1 MPKSESQQRQSE
13 NTLLRHVVALG
24 ASAGGLAALSE
35 VLRGFPAG
43 AGMAF
48 IVVEHLSPD
57 QPSSLAALLRP
68 HTPLQ
73 LVEAV
78 DGLRIEPDRVYVITP
93 GTALT
98 VLHGALRVRPDT
110 RHSARRI
117 DDLFDSL
124 AQDFGSRA
132 VAMVLSGLGRDGSAG
147 LRTIIEHGG
156 IALAQAPETAQFDSM
171 PRRAAAIGPGV
182 LIAAPAEM
190 GQRLLAAVELAGAK
204 PPAEVSADA
213 LVTAA
218 GLLAQMMRQVAVA
231 TGHDFSQYKTGTLER
246 RVERRRAVHGS
257 ASLADYLDLLSASPT
272 EADLLFKELL
282 IGVTGFFR
290 DPAMWARAQ
299 ELALPAL
306 LDHAAQQPDPKLRAW
321 VAGCST
327 GEEAY
332 SLAMLLSELRDS
344 NPAWRSVGLQVFAS
358 DLSADAIQFARLG
371 VYPAAI
377 AANLSADRLA
387 RYFVPEKSRF
397 KVSPVLREMVLFSK
411 HNLISDPPFSRLDLL
426 SCRNLLIY
434 FKSGLQQ
441 RMLALFHYLLRP
453 GGCLLLGRA
462 ETVGRLEPLFPA
474 IDAKLRIFG
483 RSLHAMPNAVAAFH
497 VKDAVTTNSNSQ
509 AAVPLQKLADR
520 LMLDEFS
527 PAAVLVSEDGDILY
541 VSGRTGRFLE
551 PAAGKANW
559 NVHAM
564 ARKSLRAALISGMRQ
579 AQSRGQPSELLGLSV
594 DNDGGG
600 SRVDLLI
607 RPVNIDGYGR
617 LLLILFREAPGVGE
631 PVLPALVSDLEVDKS
646 KLRTWSEELRSS
658 HEELQSTVE
667 ELQSTIEEL
676 QTANEELSTSKEE
689 MQAMNEELQ
698 TVNGE
703 LLFKV
708 EDLALTEGDL
718 KNLLNSTQIATLFL
732 DSAMNVRRFTEQTRQ
747 LISLRD
753 IDLGRPLSE
762 LRSMFDDSTLLD
774 DIARVLRTLEPS
786 DQEIQ
791 ANGGRWYSAHIMPY
805 RTVANVVDGA
815 VITFTDITA
824 IKLAET
830 PPRGPVNT

>member
-1 MPKSESQQRQSE
+1 MPASESQKHLSE
-13 NTLLRHVVALG
+13 TTALRHVVALG
-24 ASAGGLAALSE
+24 ASAGALAPLIE
-35 VLRGFPAG
+35 VLRGIPAG
-43 AGMAF
+43 AGLAV

-57 QPSSLAALLRP
+57 QPSMLAALLQP

-73 LVEAV
+73 LIEAV

-93 GTALT
+93 ATGLT
-98 VLHGALRVRPDT
+98 VAHGALRVRPITD
-110 RHSARRI
+110 HSAHRI
-117 DDLFDSL
+117 DDLFGSL
-124 AQDFGSRA
+124 AQDFGPRA
-132 VAMVLSGLGRDGSAG
+132 AGVVLSGLGRDGSVG
-147 LRTIIEHGG
+147 LRAIIEHGG

-171 PRRAAAIGPGV
+171 PRRAAAIGPAV
-182 LIAAPAEM
+182 LVAAPAQI
-190 GQRLLAAVELAGAK
+190 GQRLLAAAAGTK
-204 PPAEVSADA
+204 PSAEAPADA
-213 LVTAA
+213 LVTSA

-257 ASLADYLDLLSASPT
+257 ASLADYLSLLSASPQ

-282 IGVTGFFR
+282 IGVTSFFR
-290 DPAMWARAQ
+290 DPAMWVAAQ
-299 ELALPAL
+299 QLALPAL
-306 LDHAAQQPDPKLRAW
+306 FDHAAQRPDPKLRAW
-321 VAGCST
+321 VVGCST

-358 DLSADAIQFARLG
+358 DLSADAIQVARLG
-371 VYPAAI
+371 VYPATI

-387 RYFVPEKSRF
+387 RHFLPDKSGYR
-397 KVSPVLREMVLFSK
+397 VSPALRDMVLFAK

-462 ETVGRLEPLFPA
+462 ETVGRLESMFPA
-474 IDAKLRIFG
+474 IDAKLRIFC

-497 VKDAVTTNSNSQ
+497 VEDSVTTNSPQ

-520 LMLDEFS
+520 LMLEEFS
-527 PAAVLVSEDGDILY
+527 PAAVLVSEEGDILY
-541 VSGRTGRFLE
+541 VSGRTGRYLE
-551 PAAGKANW
+551 PASGKANW
-559 NVHAM
+559 NVHVM
-564 ARKSLRAALISGMRQ
+564 VRKGLRAALISGMRQ
-579 AQSRGQPSELLGLSV
+579 AQSRSLPVEILGLIYEF
-594 DNDGGG
+594 DGSGH
-600 SRVDLLI
+600 RVDLVI

-617 LLLILFREAPGVGE
+617 LLLILFREVPGLEGLD
-631 PVLPALVSDLEVDKS
+631 PPAQGSESVVDKA
-646 KLRTWSEELRSS
+646 KARILGEEMRSS

-676 QTANEELSTSKEE
+676 QTANEELTTSKEE
-689 MQAMNEELQ
+689 MQAMYEELQ

-703 LLFKV
+703 LIFKV

-732 DSAMNVRRFTEQTRQ
+732 DGAMNVRRFTEQTRQ

-753 IDLGRPLSE
+753 VDIGRPLAD
-762 LRSMFDDSTLLD
+762 LRTTLD
-774 DIARVLRTLEPS
+774 DAKLLGDIAQVLRTLEPS
-786 DQEIQ
+786 DKEIQ
-791 ANGGRWYSAHIMPY
+791 AHGGLWYSVHIMPY
-805 RTVANVVDGA
+805 RTVANVVDGV
-815 VITFTDITA
+815 VITFADITA
-824 IKLAET
+824 NKLSKT
-830 PPRGPVNT
+830 RSTGPADA

>member
-1 MPKSESQQRQSE
+1 MSASE
-13 NTLLRHVVALG
+13 NKNSRSETTALRHVVALG
-24 ASAGGLAALSE
+24 ASAGGLAPLIE
-35 VLRGFPAG
+35 VLRGIPAG
-43 AGMAF
+43 AGLAV

-57 QPSSLAALLRP
+57 LPSVLVALLQP
-68 HTPLQ
+68 HTPLP
-73 LVEAV
+73 LIEAV

-93 GTALT
+93 ATGLT
-98 VLHGALRVRPDT
+98 VVHGALRVRSATD
-110 RHSARRI
+110 HSPRRI
-117 DDLFDSL
+117 DDLFGSL

-132 VAMVLSGLGRDGSAG
+132 VGVVLSGLGRDGSAG
-147 LRTIIEHGG
+147 LRAIIEHGG

-171 PRRAAAIGPGV
+171 PRCAAAIGPAV
-182 LIAAPAEM
+182 LVAAPAQI
-190 GQRLLAAVELAGAK
+190 GQRLLAAAAGTK
-204 PPAEVSADA
+204 PSAEAPADA
-213 LVTAA
+213 AVTSA
-218 GLLAQMMRQVAVA
+218 GMLAQMMRQVAVA

-257 ASLADYLDLLSASPT
+257 ASLADYLSLLSASPQ

-282 IGVTGFFR
+282 IGVTSFFR
-290 DPAMWARAQ
+290 DPAMWVAAQ
-299 ELALPAL
+299 QLALPAL
-306 LDHAAQQPDPKLRAW
+306 FEHAAQRPDPKLRAW
-321 VAGCST
+321 VVGCST

-358 DLSADAIQFARLG
+358 DLSADAIQVARLG
-371 VYPAAI
+371 VYPATI

-387 RYFVPEKSRF
+387 RHFLPDKSGYR
-397 KVSPVLREMVLFSK
+397 VNPALREMVLFAK

-426 SCRNLLIY
+426 LCRNLLIY

-483 RSLHAMPNAVAAFH
+483 RSLHSMPNAVAAFH
-497 VKDAVTTNSNSQ
+497 VEDSVTTNSPPQ

-520 LMLDEFS
+520 LMLEEFS
-527 PAAVLVSEDGDILY
+527 PAAVLVSEEGDILY
-541 VSGRTGRFLE
+541 VSGRTGRYLE

-559 NVHAM
+559 NVHVM
-564 ARKSLRAALISGMRQ
+564 VRKGLRAALISGMRQ
-579 AQSRGQPSELLGLSV
+579 AQSRSLPVEILGLIYEL
-594 DNDGGG
+594 DGSGH
-600 SRVDLLI
+600 RVDLVI

-617 LLLILFREAPGVGE
+617 LLLILFREVLGVEGLD
-631 PVLPALVSDLEVDKS
+631 PPAQGSDSVVDKAKS
-646 KLRTWSEELRSS
+646 RIWGEEMRSS

-676 QTANEELSTSKEE
+676 QTANEELTTSKEE

-703 LLFKV
+703 LIFKV

-732 DSAMNVRRFTEQTRQ
+732 DGAMNVRRFTEQTRQ

-753 IDLGRPLSE
+753 VDIGRPLSD
-762 LRSMFDDSTLLD
+762 LRTTLDDSKLLG
-774 DIARVLRTLEPS
+774 DIAQVLRTLEPS

-791 ANGGRWYSAHIMPY
+791 AQGGIWYSVHIMPY
-805 RTVANVVDGA
+805 RTVANVVDGV
-815 VITFTDITA
+815 VITFADITTN
-824 IKLAET
+824 KLSKSQGS
-830 PPRGPVNT
+830 GPVDA

>member
-1 MPKSESQQRQSE
+1 MSASE
-13 NTLLRHVVALG
+13 NKNSRSETTALRHVVALG
-24 ASAGGLAALSE
+24 ASAGGLAPLIE
-35 VLRGFPAG
+35 VLRGIPAG
-43 AGMAF
+43 AGLAV

-57 QPSSLAALLRP
+57 LPSVLVALLQP
-68 HTPLQ
+68 HTPLP
-73 LVEAV
+73 LIEAV

-93 GTALT
+93 ATGLT
-98 VLHGALRVRPDT
+98 VVHGALRVRSATD
-110 RHSARRI
+110 HSPRRI
-117 DDLFDSL
+117 DDLFGSL

-132 VAMVLSGLGRDGSAG
+132 VGVVLSGLGRDGSAG
-147 LRTIIEHGG
+147 LRAIIEHGG

-171 PRRAAAIGPGV
+171 PRCAAAIGPAV
-182 LIAAPAEM
+182 LIAAPAQI
-190 GQRLLAAVELAGAK
+190 GQRLLAAAAGTK
-204 PPAEVSADA
+204 PSAEAPADA
-213 LVTAA
+213 AVTSA
-218 GLLAQMMRQVAVA
+218 GMLAQMMRQVAVA

-257 ASLADYLDLLSASPT
+257 ASLADYLSLLSASPQ

-282 IGVTGFFR
+282 IGVTSFFR
-290 DPAMWARAQ
+290 DPAMWVAAQ
-299 ELALPAL
+299 QLALPAL
-306 LDHAAQQPDPKLRAW
+306 FEHAAQRPDPKLRAW
-321 VAGCST
+321 VVGCST

-358 DLSADAIQFARLG
+358 DLSADAIQVARLG
-371 VYPAAI
+371 VYPATI

-387 RYFVPEKSRF
+387 RHFLPDKSGYR
-397 KVSPVLREMVLFSK
+397 VNPALREMVLFAK

-426 SCRNLLIY
+426 LCRNLLIY

-483 RSLHAMPNAVAAFH
+483 RSLHSMPNAVAAFH
-497 VKDAVTTNSNSQ
+497 VEDSVTTNSPPQ

-520 LMLDEFS
+520 LMLEEFS
-527 PAAVLVSEDGDILY
+527 PAAVLVSEEGDILY
-541 VSGRTGRFLE
+541 VSGRTGRYLE

-559 NVHAM
+559 NVHVM
-564 ARKSLRAALISGMRQ
+564 VRKGLRAALISGMRQ
-579 AQSRGQPSELLGLSV
+579 AQSRSLPVEILGLIYEL
-594 DNDGGG
+594 DGSGH
-600 SRVDLLI
+600 RVDLVI

-617 LLLILFREAPGVGE
+617 LLLILFREVLGVEGLD
-631 PVLPALVSDLEVDKS
+631 PPAQGSDSVVDKAKS
-646 KLRTWSEELRSS
+646 RIWGEEMRSS

-676 QTANEELSTSKEE
+676 QTANEELTTSKEE
-689 MQAMNEELQ
+689 MQAINEELQ

-703 LLFKV
+703 LIFKV

-732 DSAMNVRRFTEQTRQ
+732 DGAMNVRRFTEQTRQ

-753 IDLGRPLSE
+753 VDIGRPLSD
-762 LRSMFDDSTLLD
+762 LRTTLDDSKLLG
-774 DIARVLRTLEPS
+774 DIAQVLRTLEPS

-791 ANGGRWYSAHIMPY
+791 AQGGIWYSVRIMPY
-805 RTVANVVDGA
+805 RTVANVVDGV
-815 VITFTDITA
+815 VITFADITTN
-824 IKLAET
+824 KLSKSQGS
-830 PPRGPVNT
+830 GPVDA

>member
-1 MPKSESQQRQSE
+1 MSASE
-13 NTLLRHVVALG
+13 NKNSRSETTALRHVVALG
-24 ASAGGLAALSE
+24 ASAGGLAPLIE
-35 VLRGFPAG
+35 VLRGIPAG
-43 AGMAF
+43 AGLAV

-57 QPSSLAALLRP
+57 QPSVLVALLQP
-68 HTPLQ
+68 HTPLP
-73 LVEAV
+73 LIEAV

-93 GTALT
+93 ATGLT
-98 VLHGALRVRPDT
+98 VVHGALRVRSATD
-110 RHSARRI
+110 HSPRRI
-117 DDLFDSL
+117 DDLFGSL

-132 VAMVLSGLGRDGSAG
+132 VGVVLSGLGRDGSAG
-147 LRTIIEHGG
+147 LRAIIEHGG

-171 PRRAAAIGPGV
+171 PRCAAAIGPAV
-182 LIAAPAEM
+182 LVAAPAQI
-190 GQRLLAAVELAGAK
+190 GQRLLAAAAGTK
-204 PPAEVSADA
+204 PSAEAPADA
-213 LVTAA
+213 AVTSA
-218 GLLAQMMRQVAVA
+218 GMLAQMMRQVAVA

-257 ASLADYLDLLSASPT
+257 ASLADYLSLLSASPQ

-282 IGVTGFFR
+282 IGVTSFFR
-290 DPAMWARAQ
+290 DPAMWVAAQ
-299 ELALPAL
+299 QLALPAL
-306 LDHAAQQPDPKLRAW
+306 FEHAAQRPDPKLRAW
-321 VAGCST
+321 VVGCST

-358 DLSADAIQFARLG
+358 DLSADAIQVARLG
-371 VYPAAI
+371 VYPATI

-387 RYFVPEKSRF
+387 RHFLPDKSGYR
-397 KVSPVLREMVLFSK
+397 VNPALREMVLFAK

-426 SCRNLLIY
+426 LCRNLLIY

-483 RSLHAMPNAVAAFH
+483 RSLHSMPNAVAAFH
-497 VKDAVTTNSNSQ
+497 VEDSVTTNSPPQ

-520 LMLDEFS
+520 LMLEEFS
-527 PAAVLVSEDGDILY
+527 PAAVLVSEEGDILY
-541 VSGRTGRFLE
+541 VSGRTGRYLE

-559 NVHAM
+559 NVHVM
-564 ARKSLRAALISGMRQ
+564 VRKGLRAALISGMRQ
-579 AQSRGQPSELLGLSV
+579 AQSRSLPVEILGLIYEL
-594 DNDGGG
+594 DGSGH
-600 SRVDLLI
+600 RVDLVI

-617 LLLILFREAPGVGE
+617 LLLILFREVLGVEGLD
-631 PVLPALVSDLEVDKS
+631 PPAQGSDSVVDKAKS
-646 KLRTWSEELRSS
+646 RIWGEEMRSS

-676 QTANEELSTSKEE
+676 QTANEELTTSKEE

-703 LLFKV
+703 LIFKV

-732 DSAMNVRRFTEQTRQ
+732 DGAMNVRRFTEQTRQ

-753 IDLGRPLSE
+753 VDIGRPLSD
-762 LRSMFDDSTLLD
+762 LRTTLDDSKLLG
-774 DIARVLRTLEPS
+774 DIAQVLRTLEPS

-791 ANGGRWYSAHIMPY
+791 AQGGIWYSVHIMPY
-805 RTVANVVDGA
+805 RTVANVVDGV
-815 VITFTDITA
+815 VITFADITTN
-824 IKLAET
+824 KLSKSQGS
-830 PPRGPVNT
+830 GPVDA

>member
-1 MPKSESQQRQSE
+1 MSASE
-13 NTLLRHVVALG
+13 NKNSRSETTALRHVVALG
-24 ASAGGLAALSE
+24 ASAGGLAPLIE
-35 VLRGFPAG
+35 VLRGIPAG
-43 AGMAF
+43 AGLAV

-57 QPSSLAALLRP
+57 LPSMLVALLQP
-68 HTPLQ
+68 HTPLP
-73 LVEAV
+73 LIEAV

-93 GTALT
+93 ATGLT
-98 VLHGALRVRPDT
+98 VVHGALRVRSATD
-110 RHSARRI
+110 HSPRRI
-117 DDLFDSL
+117 DDLFGSL

-132 VAMVLSGLGRDGSAG
+132 VGVVLSGLGRDGSAG
-147 LRTIIEHGG
+147 LRAIIEHGG

-171 PRRAAAIGPGV
+171 PRCAAAIGPAV
-182 LIAAPAEM
+182 LIAAPAQI
-190 GQRLLAAVELAGAK
+190 GQRLLAAAAGTK
-204 PPAEVSADA
+204 PSAEAPADA
-213 LVTAA
+213 AVTSA
-218 GLLAQMMRQVAVA
+218 GMLAQMMRQVAVA

-257 ASLADYLDLLSASPT
+257 ASLADYLSLLSASPQ

-282 IGVTGFFR
+282 IGVTSFFR
-290 DPAMWARAQ
+290 DPAMWVAAQ
-299 ELALPAL
+299 QLALPAL
-306 LDHAAQQPDPKLRAW
+306 FEHAAQRPDPKLRAW
-321 VAGCST
+321 VVGCST

-358 DLSADAIQFARLG
+358 DLSADATQVARLG
-371 VYPAAI
+371 VYPATI

-387 RYFVPEKSRF
+387 RHFLPDKSGYR
-397 KVSPVLREMVLFSK
+397 VNPALREMVLFAK

-426 SCRNLLIY
+426 LCRNLLIY

-483 RSLHAMPNAVAAFH
+483 RSLHSMPNAVAAFH
-497 VKDAVTTNSNSQ
+497 VEDSVTTNSPPQ

-520 LMLDEFS
+520 LMLEEFS
-527 PAAVLVSEDGDILY
+527 PAAVLVSEEGDILY
-541 VSGRTGRFLE
+541 VSGRTGRYLE

-559 NVHAM
+559 NVHVM
-564 ARKSLRAALISGMRQ
+564 VRKGLRAALISGMRQ
-579 AQSRGQPSELLGLSV
+579 AQSRSLPVEILGLIYEL
-594 DNDGGG
+594 DGSGH
-600 SRVDLLI
+600 RVDLVI

-617 LLLILFREAPGVGE
+617 LLLILFREVLGVEGLD
-631 PVLPALVSDLEVDKS
+631 PPAQGSDSVVDKAKS
-646 KLRTWSEELRSS
+646 RIWGEEMRSS

-676 QTANEELSTSKEE
+676 QTANEELTTSKEE

-703 LLFKV
+703 LIFKV

-732 DSAMNVRRFTEQTRQ
+732 DGAMNVRRFTEQTRQ

-753 IDLGRPLSE
+753 VDIGRPLSD
-762 LRSMFDDSTLLD
+762 LRTTLDDSKLLG
-774 DIARVLRTLEPS
+774 DIAQVLRTLEPS

-791 ANGGRWYSAHIMPY
+791 AQGGIWYSVHIMPY
-805 RTVANVVDGA
+805 RTVANVVDGV
-815 VITFTDITA
+815 VITFADITTN
-824 IKLAET
+824 KLSKSQGS
-830 PPRGPVNT
+830 GPVDA

>member
-1 MPKSESQQRQSE
+1 MSASE
-13 NTLLRHVVALG
+13 NKNSRSETTALRHVVALG
-24 ASAGGLAALSE
+24 ASAGGLAPLIE
-35 VLRGFPAG
+35 VLRGIPAG
-43 AGMAF
+43 AGLAV

-57 QPSSLAALLRP
+57 QPSVLVALLQP
-68 HTPLQ
+68 HTPLP
-73 LVEAV
+73 LIEAV

-93 GTALT
+93 ATGLT
-98 VLHGALRVRPDT
+98 VVHGALRVRSATD
-110 RHSARRI
+110 HSPRRI
-117 DDLFDSL
+117 DDLFGSL

-132 VAMVLSGLGRDGSAG
+132 VGVVLSGLGRDGSAG
-147 LRTIIEHGG
+147 LRAIIEHGG

-171 PRRAAAIGPGV
+171 PRCAAAIGPAV
-182 LIAAPAEM
+182 LIAAPAQI
-190 GQRLLAAVELAGAK
+190 GQRLLAAAAGTK
-204 PPAEVSADA
+204 PSAEAPADA
-213 LVTAA
+213 AVTSA
-218 GLLAQMMRQVAVA
+218 GMLAQMMRQVAVA

-257 ASLADYLDLLSASPT
+257 ASLADYLSLLSASPQ

-282 IGVTGFFR
+282 IGVTSFFR
-290 DPAMWARAQ
+290 DPAMWVAAQ
-299 ELALPAL
+299 QLALPAL
-306 LDHAAQQPDPKLRAW
+306 FEHAAQRPDPKLRAW
-321 VAGCST
+321 VVGCST

-358 DLSADAIQFARLG
+358 DLSADATQVARLG
-371 VYPAAI
+371 VYPATI

-387 RYFVPEKSRF
+387 RHFLPDKSGYR
-397 KVSPVLREMVLFSK
+397 VNPALREMVLFAK

-426 SCRNLLIY
+426 LCRNLLIY

-483 RSLHAMPNAVAAFH
+483 RSLHSMPNAVAAFH
-497 VKDAVTTNSNSQ
+497 VEDSVTTNSPPQ

-520 LMLDEFS
+520 LMLEEFS
-527 PAAVLVSEDGDILY
+527 PAAVLVSEEGDILY
-541 VSGRTGRFLE
+541 VSGRTGRYLE

-559 NVHAM
+559 NVHVM
-564 ARKSLRAALISGMRQ
+564 VRKGLRAALISGMRQ
-579 AQSRGQPSELLGLSV
+579 AQSRSLPVEILGLIYEL
-594 DNDGGG
+594 DGSGH
-600 SRVDLLI
+600 RVDLVI

-617 LLLILFREAPGVGE
+617 LLLILFREVLGVEGLD
-631 PVLPALVSDLEVDKS
+631 PPAQGSDSVVDKAKS
-646 KLRTWSEELRSS
+646 RIWGEEMRSS

-676 QTANEELSTSKEE
+676 QTANEELTTSKEE

-703 LLFKV
+703 LIFKV

-732 DSAMNVRRFTEQTRQ
+732 DGAMNVRRFTEQTRQ

-753 IDLGRPLSE
+753 VDIGRPLSD
-762 LRSMFDDSTLLD
+762 LRTTLDDSKLLG
-774 DIARVLRTLEPS
+774 DIAQVLRTLEPS

-791 ANGGRWYSAHIMPY
+791 AQGGIWYSVHIMPY
-805 RTVANVVDGA
+805 RTVANVVDGV
-815 VITFTDITA
+815 VITFADITTN
-824 IKLAET
+824 KLSKSQAS
-830 PPRGPVNT
+830 GPVDA

>member
-1 MPKSESQQRQSE
+1 MSASE
-13 NTLLRHVVALG
+13 NKNSRSETTALRHVVALG
-24 ASAGGLAALSE
+24 ASAGGLAPLIE
-35 VLRGFPAG
+35 VLRGIPAG
-43 AGMAF
+43 AGLAV

-57 QPSSLAALLRP
+57 LPSVLVALLQP
-68 HTPLQ
+68 HTPLP
-73 LVEAV
+73 LIEAV

-93 GTALT
+93 ATGLT
-98 VLHGALRVRPDT
+98 VVHGALRVRSATD
-110 RHSARRI
+110 HSPRRI
-117 DDLFDSL
+117 DDLFGSL

-132 VAMVLSGLGRDGSAG
+132 VGVVLSGLGRDGSAG
-147 LRTIIEHGG
+147 LRAIIEHGG

-171 PRRAAAIGPGV
+171 PRCAAAIGPAV
-182 LIAAPAEM
+182 LIAAPAQI
-190 GQRLLAAVELAGAK
+190 GQRLLAAAAGTK
-204 PPAEVSADA
+204 PSAEAPADA
-213 LVTAA
+213 AVTSA
-218 GLLAQMMRQVAVA
+218 GMLAQMMRQVAVA

-257 ASLADYLDLLSASPT
+257 ASLADYLSLLSASPQ

-282 IGVTGFFR
+282 IGVTSFFR
-290 DPAMWARAQ
+290 DPAMWVAAQ
-299 ELALPAL
+299 QLALPAL
-306 LDHAAQQPDPKLRAW
+306 FEHAAQRPDPKLRAW
-321 VAGCST
+321 VVGCST

-358 DLSADAIQFARLG
+358 DLSADAIQVARLG
-371 VYPAAI
+371 VYPATI

-387 RYFVPEKSRF
+387 RHFLPDKSGYR
-397 KVSPVLREMVLFSK
+397 VNPALREMVLFAK

-426 SCRNLLIY
+426 LCRNLLIY

-483 RSLHAMPNAVAAFH
+483 RSLHSMPNAVAAFH
-497 VKDAVTTNSNSQ
+497 VEDSVTTNSPPQ

-520 LMLDEFS
+520 LMLEEFS
-527 PAAVLVSEDGDILY
+527 PAAVLVSEEGDILY
-541 VSGRTGRFLE
+541 VSGRTGRYLE

-559 NVHAM
+559 NVHVM
-564 ARKSLRAALISGMRQ
+564 VRKGLRAALISGMRQ
-579 AQSRGQPSELLGLSV
+579 AQSRSLPVEILGLIYEL
-594 DNDGGG
+594 DGSGH
-600 SRVDLLI
+600 RVDLVI

-617 LLLILFREAPGVGE
+617 LLLILFREVLGVEGLD
-631 PVLPALVSDLEVDKS
+631 PPAQGSDSVVDKAKS
-646 KLRTWSEELRSS
+646 RIWGEEMRSS

-676 QTANEELSTSKEE
+676 QTANEELTTSKEE

-703 LLFKV
+703 LIFKV

-732 DSAMNVRRFTEQTRQ
+732 DGAMNVRRFTEQTRQ

-753 IDLGRPLSE
+753 VDIGRPLSD
-762 LRSMFDDSTLLD
+762 LRTTLDDSKLLG
-774 DIARVLRTLEPS
+774 DIAQVLRTLEPS

-791 ANGGRWYSAHIMPY
+791 AQGGIWYSVRIMPY
-805 RTVANVVDGA
+805 RTVANVVDGV
-815 VITFTDITA
+815 VITFADITTN
-824 IKLAET
+824 KLSKSQGS
-830 PPRGPVNT
+830 GPVDA

>member
-1 MPKSESQQRQSE
+1 MSASE
-13 NTLLRHVVALG
+13 NKNSRSETTALRHVVALG
-24 ASAGGLAALSE
+24 ASAGGLAPLIE
-35 VLRGFPAG
+35 VLRGIPAG
-43 AGMAF
+43 AGLAV

-57 QPSSLAALLRP
+57 LPSVLVALLQP
-68 HTPLQ
+68 HTPLP
-73 LVEAV
+73 LIEAV

-93 GTALT
+93 ATGLT
-98 VLHGALRVRPDT
+98 VVHGALRVRSATD
-110 RHSARRI
+110 HSPRRI
-117 DDLFDSL
+117 DDLFGSL

-132 VAMVLSGLGRDGSAG
+132 VGVVLSGLGRDGSAG
-147 LRTIIEHGG
+147 LRAIIEHGG

-171 PRRAAAIGPGV
+171 PRCAAAIGPAV
-182 LIAAPAEM
+182 LIAAPAQI
-190 GQRLLAAVELAGAK
+190 GQRLLAAAAGTK
-204 PPAEVSADA
+204 PSAEAPADA
-213 LVTAA
+213 AVTSA
-218 GLLAQMMRQVAVA
+218 GMLAQMMRQVAVA

-257 ASLADYLDLLSASPT
+257 ASLADYLSLLSASPQ

-282 IGVTGFFR
+282 IGVTSFFR
-290 DPAMWARAQ
+290 DPAMWVAAQ
-299 ELALPAL
+299 QLALPAL
-306 LDHAAQQPDPKLRAW
+306 FEHAAQRPDPKLRAW
-321 VAGCST
+321 VVGCST

-358 DLSADAIQFARLG
+358 DLSADAIQVARLG
-371 VYPAAI
+371 VYPATI

-387 RYFVPEKSRF
+387 RHFLPDKSGYR
-397 KVSPVLREMVLFSK
+397 VNPALREMVLFAK

-426 SCRNLLIY
+426 LCRNLLIY

-483 RSLHAMPNAVAAFH
+483 RSLHSMPNAVAAFH
-497 VKDAVTTNSNSQ
+497 VEDSVTTNSPPQ

-520 LMLDEFS
+520 LMLEEFS
-527 PAAVLVSEDGDILY
+527 PAAVLVSEEGDILY
-541 VSGRTGRFLE
+541 VSGRTGRYLE

-559 NVHAM
+559 NVHVM
-564 ARKSLRAALISGMRQ
+564 VRKGLRAALTSGMRQ
-579 AQSRGQPSELLGLSV
+579 AQSRSLPVEILGLIYEL
-594 DNDGGG
+594 DGSGH
-600 SRVDLLI
+600 RVDLVI

-617 LLLILFREAPGVGE
+617 LLLILFREVLGVEGLD
-631 PVLPALVSDLEVDKS
+631 PPAQGSDSVVDKAKS
-646 KLRTWSEELRSS
+646 RIWGEEMRSS

-676 QTANEELSTSKEE
+676 QTANEELTTSKEE
-689 MQAMNEELQ
+689 MQAINEELQ

-703 LLFKV
+703 LIFKV

-732 DSAMNVRRFTEQTRQ
+732 DGAMNVRRFTEQTRQ

-753 IDLGRPLSE
+753 VDIGRPLSD
-762 LRSMFDDSTLLD
+762 LRTTLDDSKLLG
-774 DIARVLRTLEPS
+774 DIAQVLRTLEPS

-791 ANGGRWYSAHIMPY
+791 AQGGIWYSVRIMPY
-805 RTVANVVDGA
+805 RTVANVVDGV
-815 VITFTDITA
+815 VITFADITTN
-824 IKLAET
+824 KLSKSQGS
-830 PPRGPVNT
+830 GPVDA

>member
-1 MPKSESQQRQSE
+1 MFASE
-13 NTLLRHVVALG
+13 NKNSRSETTALRHVVALG
-24 ASAGGLAALSE
+24 ASAGGLAPLIE
-35 VLRGFPAG
+35 VLRGIPAG
-43 AGMAF
+43 AGLAV

-57 QPSSLAALLRP
+57 LPSVLVALLQP
-68 HTPLQ
+68 HTPLP
-73 LVEAV
+73 LIEAV

-93 GTALT
+93 ATGLT
-98 VLHGALRVRPDT
+98 VVHGALRVRSATD
-110 RHSARRI
+110 HSPRRI
-117 DDLFDSL
+117 DDLFGSL

-132 VAMVLSGLGRDGSAG
+132 VGVVLSGLGRDGSAG
-147 LRTIIEHGG
+147 LRAIIEHGG

-171 PRRAAAIGPGV
+171 PRCAAAIGPAV
-182 LIAAPAEM
+182 LVAAPAQI
-190 GQRLLAAVELAGAK
+190 GQRLLAAAAGTK
-204 PPAEVSADA
+204 PSAEAPADA
-213 LVTAA
+213 AVTSA
-218 GLLAQMMRQVAVA
+218 GMLAQMMRQVAVA

-257 ASLADYLDLLSASPT
+257 ASLADYLSLLSASPQ

-282 IGVTGFFR
+282 IGVTSFFR
-290 DPAMWARAQ
+290 DPAMWVAAQ
-299 ELALPAL
+299 QLALPAL
-306 LDHAAQQPDPKLRAW
+306 FEHAAQRPDPKLRAW
-321 VAGCST
+321 VVGCST

-358 DLSADAIQFARLG
+358 DLSADAIQVARLG
-371 VYPAAI
+371 VYPATI

-387 RYFVPEKSRF
+387 RHFLPDKSGYR
-397 KVSPVLREMVLFSK
+397 VNPALREMVLFAK

-426 SCRNLLIY
+426 LCRNLLIY

-483 RSLHAMPNAVAAFH
+483 RSLHSMPNAVAAFH
-497 VKDAVTTNSNSQ
+497 VEDSVTTNSPPQ

-520 LMLDEFS
+520 LMLEEFS
-527 PAAVLVSEDGDILY
+527 PAAVLVSEEGDILY
-541 VSGRTGRFLE
+541 VSGRTGRYLE

-559 NVHAM
+559 NVHVM
-564 ARKSLRAALISGMRQ
+564 VRKGLRAALISGMRQ
-579 AQSRGQPSELLGLSV
+579 AQSRSLPVEILGLIYEL
-594 DNDGGG
+594 DGSGH
-600 SRVDLLI
+600 RVDLVI

-617 LLLILFREAPGVGE
+617 LLLILFREVLGVEGLD
-631 PVLPALVSDLEVDKS
+631 PPAQGSDSVVDKAKS
-646 KLRTWSEELRSS
+646 RIWGEEMRSS

-676 QTANEELSTSKEE
+676 QTANEELTTSKEE

-703 LLFKV
+703 LIFKV

-732 DSAMNVRRFTEQTRQ
+732 DGAMNVRRFTEQTRQ

-753 IDLGRPLSE
+753 VDIGRPLSD
-762 LRSMFDDSTLLD
+762 LRTTLDDSKLLG
-774 DIARVLRTLEPS
+774 DIAQVLRTLEPS

-791 ANGGRWYSAHIMPY
+791 AQGGIWYSVHIMPY
-805 RTVANVVDGA
+805 RTVANVVDGV
-815 VITFTDITA
+815 VITFADITTN
-824 IKLAET
+824 KLSKSQGS
-830 PPRGPVNT
+830 GPVDA

>member
-1 MPKSESQQRQSE
+1 MSASE
-13 NTLLRHVVALG
+13 NKNSRSETTALRHVVALG
-24 ASAGGLAALSE
+24 ASAGGLAPLIE
-35 VLRGFPAG
+35 VLRGIPAG
-43 AGMAF
+43 AGLAV

-57 QPSSLAALLRP
+57 LPSVLVALLQP
-68 HTPLQ
+68 HTPLP
-73 LVEAV
+73 LIEAV

-93 GTALT
+93 ATGLT
-98 VLHGALRVRPDT
+98 VVHGALRVRSATD
-110 RHSARRI
+110 HSPRRI
-117 DDLFDSL
+117 DDLFGSL

-132 VAMVLSGLGRDGSAG
+132 VGVVLSGLGRDGSAG
-147 LRTIIEHGG
+147 LRAIIEHGG

-171 PRRAAAIGPGV
+171 PRCAAAIGPAV
-182 LIAAPAEM
+182 LVAAPAQI
-190 GQRLLAAVELAGAK
+190 GQRLLAAAAGTK
-204 PPAEVSADA
+204 PSAEAPADA
-213 LVTAA
+213 AVTSA
-218 GLLAQMMRQVAVA
+218 GMLAQMMRQVAVA

-257 ASLADYLDLLSASPT
+257 ASLADYLSLLSASPQ

-282 IGVTGFFR
+282 IGVTSFFR
-290 DPAMWARAQ
+290 DPAMWVAAQ
-299 ELALPAL
+299 QLALPAL
-306 LDHAAQQPDPKLRAW
+306 FEHAAQRPDPKLRAW
-321 VAGCST
+321 VVGCST

-358 DLSADAIQFARLG
+358 DLSADAIQVARLG
-371 VYPAAI
+371 VYPATI

-387 RYFVPEKSRF
+387 RHFLPDKSGYR
-397 KVSPVLREMVLFSK
+397 VNPALREMVLFAK

-426 SCRNLLIY
+426 LCRNLLIY

-483 RSLHAMPNAVAAFH
+483 RSLHSMPNAVAAFH
-497 VKDAVTTNSNSQ
+497 VEDSVTTNSPPQ

-520 LMLDEFS
+520 LMLEEFS
-527 PAAVLVSEDGDILY
+527 PAAVLVSEEGDILY
-541 VSGRTGRFLE
+541 VSGRTGRYLE

-559 NVHAM
+559 NVHVM
-564 ARKSLRAALISGMRQ
+564 VRKGLRAALISGMRQ
-579 AQSRGQPSELLGLSV
+579 AQSRSLPVEILGLIYEL
-594 DNDGGG
+594 DGSGH
-600 SRVDLLI
+600 RVDLVI

-617 LLLILFREAPGVGE
+617 LLLILFREVLGVEGLD
-631 PVLPALVSDLEVDKS
+631 PPAQGSDSVVDKAKS
-646 KLRTWSEELRSS
+646 RIWGEEMRSS

-676 QTANEELSTSKEE
+676 QTANEELTTSKEE
-689 MQAMNEELQ
+689 MQAINEELQ

-703 LLFKV
+703 LIFKV

-732 DSAMNVRRFTEQTRQ
+732 DGAMNVRRFTEQTRQ

-753 IDLGRPLSE
+753 VDIGRPLSD
-762 LRSMFDDSTLLD
+762 LRTTLDDSKLLG
-774 DIARVLRTLEPS
+774 DIAQVLRTLEPS

-791 ANGGRWYSAHIMPY
+791 AQGGIWYSVHIMPY
-805 RTVANVVDGA
+805 RTVANVVDGV
-815 VITFTDITA
+815 VITFADITTN
-824 IKLAET
+824 KLSKSQGS
-830 PPRGPVNT
+830 GPVDA

>member
-1 MPKSESQQRQSE
+1 MSASE
-13 NTLLRHVVALG
+13 NKNSRSETTALRHVVALG
-24 ASAGGLAALSE
+24 ASAGGLAPLIE
-35 VLRGFPAG
+35 VLRGIPAG
-43 AGMAF
+43 AGLAV

-57 QPSSLAALLRP
+57 LPSMLVALLQP
-68 HTPLQ
+68 HTPLP
-73 LVEAV
+73 LIEAV

-93 GTALT
+93 ATGLT
-98 VLHGALRVRPDT
+98 VVHGALRVRSATD
-110 RHSARRI
+110 HSPRRI
-117 DDLFDSL
+117 DDLFGSL

-132 VAMVLSGLGRDGSAG
+132 VGVVLSGLGRDGSAG
-147 LRTIIEHGG
+147 LRAIIEHGG

-171 PRRAAAIGPGV
+171 PRCAAAIGPAV
-182 LIAAPAEM
+182 LIAAPAQI
-190 GQRLLAAVELAGAK
+190 GQRLLAAAAGTK
-204 PPAEVSADA
+204 PSAEAPADA
-213 LVTAA
+213 AVTSA
-218 GLLAQMMRQVAVA
+218 GMLAQMMRQVAVA

-257 ASLADYLDLLSASPT
+257 ASLADYLSLLSASPQ

-282 IGVTGFFR
+282 IGVTSFFR
-290 DPAMWARAQ
+290 DPAMWVAAQ
-299 ELALPAL
+299 QLALPAL
-306 LDHAAQQPDPKLRAW
+306 FEHAAQRPDPKLRAW
-321 VAGCST
+321 VVGCST

-358 DLSADAIQFARLG
+358 DLSADAIQVARLG
-371 VYPAAI
+371 VYPATI

-387 RYFVPEKSRF
+387 RHFLPDKSGYR
-397 KVSPVLREMVLFSK
+397 VNPALREMVLFAK

-426 SCRNLLIY
+426 LCRNLLIY

-483 RSLHAMPNAVAAFH
+483 RSLHSMPNAVAAFH
-497 VKDAVTTNSNSQ
+497 VEDSVTTNSPPQ

-520 LMLDEFS
+520 LMLEEFS
-527 PAAVLVSEDGDILY
+527 PAAVLVSEEGDILY
-541 VSGRTGRFLE
+541 VSGRTGRYLE

-559 NVHAM
+559 NVHVM
-564 ARKSLRAALISGMRQ
+564 VRKGLRAALISGMRQ
-579 AQSRGQPSELLGLSV
+579 AQSRSLPVEILGLIYEL
-594 DNDGGG
+594 DGSGH
-600 SRVDLLI
+600 RVDLVI

-617 LLLILFREAPGVGE
+617 LLLILFREVLGVEGLD
-631 PVLPALVSDLEVDKS
+631 PPAQGSDSVVDKAKS
-646 KLRTWSEELRSS
+646 RIWGEEMRSS

-676 QTANEELSTSKEE
+676 QTANEELTTSKEE

-703 LLFKV
+703 LIFKV

-732 DSAMNVRRFTEQTRQ
+732 DGAMNVRRFTEQTRQ

-753 IDLGRPLSE
+753 VDIGRPLSD
-762 LRSMFDDSTLLD
+762 LRTTLDDSKLLG
-774 DIARVLRTLEPS
+774 DIAQVLRTLEPS

-791 ANGGRWYSAHIMPY
+791 AQGGIWYSVHIMPY
-805 RTVANVVDGA
+805 RTVANVVDGV
-815 VITFTDITA
+815 VITFADITTN
-824 IKLAET
+824 KLSKSQGS
-830 PPRGPVNT
+830 GPVDA

>member
-1 MPKSESQQRQSE
+1 MSASE
-13 NTLLRHVVALG
+13 NKNSRSETTALRHVVALG
-24 ASAGGLAALSE
+24 ASAGGLAPLIE
-35 VLRGFPAG
+35 VLRGIPAG
-43 AGMAF
+43 AGLAV
-48 IVVEHLSPD
+48 IVVQHLSPD
-57 QPSSLAALLRP
+57 QPSVLVALLQP
-68 HTPLQ
+68 HTPLP
-73 LVEAV
+73 LIEAV

-93 GTALT
+93 ATGLT
-98 VLHGALRVRPDT
+98 VVHGALRVRSATD
-110 RHSARRI
+110 HSPRRI
-117 DDLFDSL
+117 DDLFGSL

-132 VAMVLSGLGRDGSAG
+132 VGVVLSGLGRDGSAG
-147 LRTIIEHGG
+147 LRAIIEHGG

-171 PRRAAAIGPGV
+171 PRCAAAIGPAV
-182 LIAAPAEM
+182 LIAAPAQI
-190 GQRLLAAVELAGAK
+190 GQRLLAAAAGTK
-204 PPAEVSADA
+204 PSAEAPADA
-213 LVTAA
+213 AVTSA
-218 GLLAQMMRQVAVA
+218 GMLAQMMRQVAVA

-257 ASLADYLDLLSASPT
+257 ASLADYLSLLSASPQ

-282 IGVTGFFR
+282 IGVTSFFR
-290 DPAMWARAQ
+290 DPAMWVAAQ
-299 ELALPAL
+299 QLALPAL
-306 LDHAAQQPDPKLRAW
+306 FEHAAQRPDPKLRAW
-321 VAGCST
+321 VVGCST

-358 DLSADAIQFARLG
+358 DLSADAIQVARLG
-371 VYPAAI
+371 VYPATI

-387 RYFVPEKSRF
+387 RHFLPDKSGYR
-397 KVSPVLREMVLFSK
+397 VNPALREMVLFAK

-426 SCRNLLIY
+426 LCRNLLIY

-483 RSLHAMPNAVAAFH
+483 RSLHSMPNAVAAFH
-497 VKDAVTTNSNSQ
+497 VEDSVTTNSPPQ

-520 LMLDEFS
+520 LMLEEFS
-527 PAAVLVSEDGDILY
+527 PAAVLVSEEGDILY
-541 VSGRTGRFLE
+541 VSGRTGRYLE

-559 NVHAM
+559 NVHVM
-564 ARKSLRAALISGMRQ
+564 VRKGLRAALISGMRQ
-579 AQSRGQPSELLGLSV
+579 AQSRSLPVEILGLIYEL
-594 DNDGGG
+594 DGSGH
-600 SRVDLLI
+600 RVDLVI

-617 LLLILFREAPGVGE
+617 LLLILFREVLGVEGLD
-631 PVLPALVSDLEVDKS
+631 PPAQGSDSVVDKAKS
-646 KLRTWSEELRSS
+646 RIWGEEMRSS

-676 QTANEELSTSKEE
+676 QTANEELTTSKEE

-703 LLFKV
+703 LIFKV

-732 DSAMNVRRFTEQTRQ
+732 DGAMNVRRFTEQTRQ

-753 IDLGRPLSE
+753 VDIGRPLSD
-762 LRSMFDDSTLLD
+762 LRTTLDDSKLLG
-774 DIARVLRTLEPS
+774 DIAQVLRTLEPS

-791 ANGGRWYSAHIMPY
+791 AQGGIWYSVHIMPY
-805 RTVANVVDGA
+805 RTVANVVDGV
-815 VITFTDITA
+815 VITFADITTN
-824 IKLAET
+824 KLSKSQGS
-830 PPRGPVNT
+830 GPVDA

>member
-1 MPKSESQQRQSE
+1 MSASE
-13 NTLLRHVVALG
+13 NKNSRSETTALRHVVALG
-24 ASAGGLAALSE
+24 ASAGGLAPLIE
-35 VLRGFPAG
+35 VLRGIPAG
-43 AGMAF
+43 AGLAV

-57 QPSSLAALLRP
+57 LPSVLVALLQP
-68 HTPLQ
+68 HTPLP
-73 LVEAV
+73 LIEAV

-93 GTALT
+93 ATGLT
-98 VLHGALRVRPDT
+98 VVHGALRVRSATD
-110 RHSARRI
+110 HSPRRI
-117 DDLFDSL
+117 DDLFGSL

-132 VAMVLSGLGRDGSAG
+132 VGVVLSGLGRDGSAG
-147 LRTIIEHGG
+147 LRAIIEHGG

-171 PRRAAAIGPGV
+171 PRCAAAIGPAV
-182 LIAAPAEM
+182 LIAAPAQI
-190 GQRLLAAVELAGAK
+190 GQRLLAAAAGTK
-204 PPAEVSADA
+204 PSAEAPADA
-213 LVTAA
+213 AVTSA
-218 GLLAQMMRQVAVA
+218 GMLAQMMRQVAVA

-257 ASLADYLDLLSASPT
+257 ASLADYLSLLSASPQ

-282 IGVTGFFR
+282 IGVTSFFR
-290 DPAMWARAQ
+290 DPAMWVAAQ
-299 ELALPAL
+299 QLALPAL
-306 LDHAAQQPDPKLRAW
+306 FEHAAQRPDPKLRAW
-321 VAGCST
+321 VVGCST

-358 DLSADAIQFARLG
+358 DLSADATQVARLG
-371 VYPAAI
+371 VYPATI

-387 RYFVPEKSRF
+387 RHFLPDKSGYR
-397 KVSPVLREMVLFSK
+397 VNPALREMVLFAK

-426 SCRNLLIY
+426 LCRNLLIY

-483 RSLHAMPNAVAAFH
+483 RSLHSMPNAVAAFH
-497 VKDAVTTNSNSQ
+497 VEDSVTTNSPPQ

-520 LMLDEFS
+520 LMLEEFS
-527 PAAVLVSEDGDILY
+527 PAAVLVSEEGDILY
-541 VSGRTGRFLE
+541 VSGRTGRYLE

-559 NVHAM
+559 NVHVM
-564 ARKSLRAALISGMRQ
+564 VRKGLRAALISGMRQ
-579 AQSRGQPSELLGLSV
+579 AQSRSLPVEILGLIYEL
-594 DNDGGG
+594 DGSGH
-600 SRVDLLI
+600 RVDLVI

-617 LLLILFREAPGVGE
+617 LLLILFREVLGVEGLD
-631 PVLPALVSDLEVDKS
+631 PPAQGSDSVVDKAKS
-646 KLRTWSEELRSS
+646 RIWGEEMRSS

-676 QTANEELSTSKEE
+676 QTANEELTTSKEE

-703 LLFKV
+703 LIFKV

-732 DSAMNVRRFTEQTRQ
+732 DGAMNVRRFTEQTRQ

-753 IDLGRPLSE
+753 VDIGRPLSD
-762 LRSMFDDSTLLD
+762 LRTTLDDSKLLG
-774 DIARVLRTLEPS
+774 DIAQVLRTLEPS

-791 ANGGRWYSAHIMPY
+791 AQGGIWYSVHIMPY
-805 RTVANVVDGA
+805 RTVANVVDGV
-815 VITFTDITA
+815 VITFADITTN
-824 IKLAET
+824 KLSKSQGS
-830 PPRGPVNT
+830 GPVDA